1 MSSTP
6 LLLLI
11 YNNRLAYLLMGLDA
25 TWYDT
30 QYCQT
35 KLIFLVIYK
44 EFILWKKKRMAQV
57 IDGRAMSVGEILGGA
72 AQDSKGA
79 QLKFKKVKD
88 SYPPVFE
95 AKGTDNKVYS
105 FEMTSISVRLSIR
118 STSSYPWHTSS
129 SISAIYS
136 SIFG

>member
-1 MSSTP
+1 
-6 LLLLI
+6 
-11 YNNRLAYLLMGLDA
+11 MGLDA

-44 EFILWKKKRMAQV
+44 EFILWMKKRIAQV

-88 SYPPVFE
+88 S
-95 AKGTDNKVYS
+95 
-105 FEMTSISVRLSIR
+105 
-118 STSSYPWHTSS
+118 SS
-129 SISAIYS
+129 SFWSKRNR
-136 SIFG
+136 